1 MKDYKFD
8 YRRSSFKTIHKAN
21 KKIFYL
27 QVNDQYVEV
36 DEEVYKVC
44 KASYDKIRYTHKVEV
59 AKSVMYCDNMDL
71 TTLFICDKAHDDI
84 DKLYIHDLY
93 QVAMNCIKELSKLD
107 KIIAELSLIEE
118 MSNYQI
124 AELLN
129 IPRTTITYKRNKIQN
144 IFKKKQKNIQYLK
157 IEINI

>member
-27 QVNDQYVEV
+27 QVDDQYIEV

-59 AKSVMYCDNMDL
+59 AKSVMYCE
-71 TTLFICDKAHDDI
+71 DI
-84 DKLYIHDLY
+84 SIG
-93 QVAMNCIKELSKLD
+93 I
-107 KIIAELSLIEE
+107 
-118 MSNYQI
+118 SNKKSY
-124 AELLN
+124 
-129 IPRTTITYKRNKIQN
+129 
-144 IFKKKQKNIQYLK
+144 KKKTNL
-157 IEINI
+157 